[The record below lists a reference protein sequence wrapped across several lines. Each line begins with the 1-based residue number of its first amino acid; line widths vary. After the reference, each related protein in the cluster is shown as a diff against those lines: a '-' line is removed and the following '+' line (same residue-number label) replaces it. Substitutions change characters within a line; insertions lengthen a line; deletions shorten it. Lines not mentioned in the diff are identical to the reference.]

1 MIFKKF
7 KPLFSQQMNTP
18 IFKVTLLALVTLL
31 WVSCKKDNTDTLYQV
46 VETPSYGDNLN
57 KDKDKTNIEFHS
69 ILTTNLF
76 QKPSS
81 INELARTDRVI
92 QSCGDKTLINEVII
106 SNYMNSPLVT
116 LPSRQRMIDS
126 TSKFVEETYIRFFI
140 RRPTEA
146 EKTWFINFINS
157 NKANPAFTPELVY
170 TAFAASDEY
179 MFY

>member
-1 MIFKKF
+1 MNMRTSKTILLLCLAVF
-7 KPLFSQQMNTP
+7 FSQ
-18 IFKVTLLALVTLL
+18 
-31 WVSCKKDNTDTLYQV
+31 CKKESTNTLFEV
-46 VETPSYGDNLN
+46 VETPSYGDNLK

-106 SNYMNSPLVT
+106 SNYMNSSFVK
-116 LPSRQRMIDS
+116 LPTRQRMIDS
-126 TSKFVEETYIRFFI
+126 TEKFVEETYIRFFI

-157 NKANPAFTPELVY
+157 NKSNPNFNPELVY
-170 TAFAASDEY
+170 TAFSASDEY

>member
-1 MIFKKF
+1 MHIFKIA
-7 KPLFSQQMNTP
+7 LFS
-18 IFKVTLLALVTLL
+18 LLILFFTN
-31 WVSCKKDNTDTLYQV
+31 CKKEKTITEYEV
-46 VETPSYGDNLN
+46 VQTPSYGDNLN

-81 INELARTDRVI
+81 INELSRTDRVI

-106 SNYMNSPLVT
+106 SNYMNSSLVK
-116 LPSRQRMIDS
+116 LPTRQFMLDS
-126 TSKFVEETYIRFFI
+126 TEKFVVDTYIRFFI

-146 EKTWFINFINS
+146 EKTWFINFINANKS
-157 NKANPAFTPELVY
+157 NPNFRPELVY
-170 TAFAASDEY
+170 SSFSASDEY

>member
-1 MIFKKF
+1 
-7 KPLFSQQMNTP
+7 MNMP
-18 IFKVTLLALVTLL
+18 IFKITIFGLVVLFFTQ
-31 WVSCKKDNTDTLYQV
+31 CTKEKIITNYEV

-81 INELARTDRVI
+81 INELTRTDRVI

-106 SNYMNSPLVT
+106 SNYMNTSFVK
-116 LPSRQRMIDS
+116 LPTRKFMIDS
-126 TSKFVEETYIRFFI
+126 TEKFITDTYIRFFI

-146 EKTWFINFINS
+146 EKTWFINFINA
-157 NKANPAFTPELVY
+157 NKANPNFRPELVY
-170 TAFAASDEY
+170 TSFSASDEY

>member
-1 MIFKKF
+1 MRIFKF
-7 KPLFSQQMNTP
+7 GC
-18 IFKVTLLALVTLL
+18 LALIMLVFAA
-31 WVSCKKDNTDTLYQV
+31 CKKNKGNFEV

-57 KDKDKTNIEFHS
+57 KDKAKSNIEFHS
-69 ILTTNLF
+69 ILSTNLF

-81 INELARTDRVI
+81 INELSRTDRVI

-106 SNYMNSPLVT
+106 SNYMNTSNVK
-116 LPSRQRMIDS
+116 LPSRKMMVDS
-126 TSKFVEETYIRFFI
+126 TERFIEETYIRFFI

-146 EKTWFINFINS
+146 EKTWFINFINANKS
-157 NKANPAFTPELVY
+157 NPNFRPEMVY

>member
-1 MIFKKF
+1 MHIF
-7 KPLFSQQMNTP
+7 NH
-18 IFKVTLLALVTLL
+18 KVIVVIGMLLLIGA
-31 WVSCKKDNTDTLYQV
+31 CKKKDPNTYGVVDTN
-46 VETPSYGDNLN
+46 TYGNNLN
-57 KDKDKTNIEFHS
+57 KDKDKSNIEFHS

-81 INELARTDRVI
+81 INELSRIDRVI

-106 SNYMNSPLVT
+106 SNYMNSSNVK
-116 LPSRQRMIDS
+116 LPSRQMMIDS
-126 TSKFVEETYIRFFI
+126 TERFVEETYIRFFI

-146 EKTWFINFINS
+146 EKTWFINFIQS
-157 NKANPAFTPELVY
+157 NKSNPNFRPELVY

>member
-1 MIFKKF
+1 
-7 KPLFSQQMNTP
+7 MNMP
-18 IFKVTLLALVTLL
+18 IFKPMVCLMAIVLLQA
-31 WVSCKKDNTDTLYQV
+31 CKKDRNTRYEV
-46 VETPSYGDNLN
+46 VETPSYGNNLN

-81 INELARTDRVI
+81 INELSRTDRVI

-106 SNYMNSPLVT
+106 SNYMNSGSVK
-116 LPSRQRMIDS
+116 LPSRKMMTDS
-126 TSKFVEETYIRFFI
+126 TDRFIEETYVRFFI

-146 EKTWFINFINS
+146 EKAWFTNFINANKS
-157 NKANPAFTPELVY
+157 NPNFTPELVY
-170 TAFAASDEY
+170 TAFSASDEY

>member
-1 MIFKKF
+1 MNTRIFKL
-7 KPLFSQQMNTP
+7 LFPIALIVCIAACRKDKNTRYE
-18 IFKVTLLALVTLL
+18 I
-31 WVSCKKDNTDTLYQV
+31 
-46 VETPSYGDNLN
+46 VETPSYGNNLN

-81 INELARTDRVI
+81 INELTRTDRVI

-106 SNYMNSPLVT
+106 SNYMNSGMVK
-116 LPSRQRMIDS
+116 LPSRKMMTDS
-126 TSKFVEETYIRFFI
+126 TERFVEETYIRFFI

-146 EKTWFINFINS
+146 EKTWFINYINANKS
-157 NKANPAFTPELVY
+157 NPNFSPELVY
-170 TAFAASDEY
+170 TAFSASDEY

>member
-1 MIFKKF
+1 MRIFKF
-7 KPLFSQQMNTP
+7 LLISCFLFSFVQ
-18 IFKVTLLALVTLL
+18 
-31 WVSCKKDNTDTLYQV
+31 CKKDRNTRYEI

-69 ILTTNLF
+69 ILSTNLF

-81 INELARTDRVI
+81 INELTRTDRVI

-106 SNYMNSPLVT
+106 SNYMNSSQVI
-116 LPSRQRMIDS
+116 LPSRKRMVDS
-126 TSKFVEETYIRFFI
+126 TERFVEETYVRFFI

-146 EKTWFINFINS
+146 EKTWFINFINANKS
-157 NKANPAFTPELVY
+157 NPSFRPELVY
-170 TAFAASDEY
+170 TAFSASDEY

>member
-1 MIFKKF
+1 
-7 KPLFSQQMNTP
+7 MNTP
-18 IFKVTLLALVTLL
+18 IFKIILFCLVSASF
-31 WVSCKKDNTDTLYQV
+31 VQCRKNTNTRYEID
-46 VETPSYGDNLN
+46 ETASYGDNLN

-81 INELARTDRVI
+81 INELTRTDRVI

-106 SNYMNSPLVT
+106 SNYMNSSNVK
-116 LPSRQRMIDS
+116 LPSRKMMTDS
-126 TSKFVEETYIRFFI
+126 TERFVEETYVRFFI

-146 EKTWFINFINS
+146 EKTWFINFINANKS
-157 NKANPAFTPELVY
+157 NPNFRPELVY
-170 TAFAASDEY
+170 TAFSASDEY

>member
-1 MIFKKF
+1 MHIFKW
-7 KPLFSQQMNTP
+7 LP
-18 IFKVTLLALVTLL
+18 ILIITVFLG
-31 WVSCKKDNTDTLYQV
+31 CKKNDNTRYNVVDT
-46 VETPSYGDNLN
+46 TSYGDNLN
-57 KDKDKTNIEFHS
+57 KDKSKSNIEFHS

-81 INELARTDRVI
+81 INELTRTDRVI

-106 SNYMNSPLVT
+106 SNYMNSSAVK
-116 LPSRQRMIDS
+116 LPSRQRMVDS
-126 TSKFVEETYIRFFI
+126 TEKFIEETYIRFFI

-146 EKTWFINFINS
+146 EKTWFTNFINS
-157 NKANPAFTPELVY
+157 NKSNPNFRPELVY

>member
-1 MIFKKF
+1 MHIF
-7 KPLFSQQMNTP
+7 N
-18 IFKVTLLALVTLL
+18 FKVTFCIGMLLLFGA
-31 WVSCKKDNTDTLYQV
+31 CKKKDANTYGV
-46 VETPSYGDNLN
+46 VDVNTYGNNLN
-57 KDKDKTNIEFHS
+57 KDKDKSNIEFHS

-81 INELARTDRVI
+81 INELSRIDRVM

-106 SNYMNSPLVT
+106 SNYMNSANVK
-116 LPSRQRMIDS
+116 LPSRQMMVDS
-126 TSKFVEETYIRFFI
+126 TERFVEETYIRFFI

-146 EKTWFINFINS
+146 EKTWFINFIQS
-157 NKANPAFTPELVY
+157 NKSNPNFRPELVY